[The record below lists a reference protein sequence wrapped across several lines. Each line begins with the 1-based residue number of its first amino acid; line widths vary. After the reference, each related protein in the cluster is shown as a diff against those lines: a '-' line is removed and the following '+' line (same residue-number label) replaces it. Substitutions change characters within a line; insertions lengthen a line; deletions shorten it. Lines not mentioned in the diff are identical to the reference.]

1 MKTNRCLREKVAGD
15 VFRNAGLVASHTAF
29 YTLYVDYG
37 DGPVYFGV
45 YTMVEEVDDT
55 VLDTQ
60 FSDDDGNLYK
70 PDGDGA
76 SFA

>member
-1 MKTNRCLREKVAGD
+1 MAG
-15 VFRNAGLVASHTAF
+15 SHTAF

-37 DGPVYFGV
+37 EGPVYFGV

-55 VLDTQ
+55 VLETQ
-60 FSDDDGNLYK
+60 FADDDGNLYK

-76 SFA
+76 SFVRGDIQ